1 MGDIR
6 LEQHPAVQDEDLADI
21 YSFISEDNVEA
32 AGHVIDAVLDT
43 FGLLVREPSAGVA
56 YRTENPRLRGV
67 KMIPVTRYRNYLVF
81 YRTAADYVRI
91 LYVVHGARNLVR
103 FFAETPRV

>member
-1 MGDIR
+1 MGSFRIER
-6 LEQHPAVQDEDLADI
+6 HPAVIEEDLPVVH
-21 YSFISEDNVEA
+21 SFVAKNDEIA
-32 AGHVIDAVLDT
+32 AERVLDAIGDT
-43 FGLLVREPSAGVA
+43 FELLAQEPDAGVL
-56 YRTENPRLRGV
+56 YRTANPRLRGV

-81 YRTAADYVRI
+81 YRAAENHVRI